1 MDKKT
6 GIILGIIATIVVV
19 LLTVVFVVDDN
30 TEKLGSDTI
39 FVVNGEKYSA
49 EEFKDFVKIAYHESG
64 DINAEVSYYDAE
76 SLLNNFMTN
85 KILYNTAVS
94 RGVKVDEE
102 SLKTY
107 EDEYSGDEAVLL
119 AVGVSKDD
127 YMKHKEEEEMIQTM
141 QYDYTTYFTLP
152 DEIYEEERAL
162 YETNGMYNTYEFRLL
177 SIPYEEKVSEDE
189 SGDATSGDATSGDEI
204 DVLESGDKEDLSKEA
219 QLKVAEDVLSRIKSG
234 EDFEGLAKEYGS
246 SMYFFMDNGLYM
258 TKNGEIEY
266 ATTPMLE
273 RKLFGN
279 QDLIN
284 TVKSMQSGDLSE
296 IIVDET
302 NSRFQILKVEKVEDG
317 FLGDAEKELKE
328 YLLGTHLW
336 DIIIEKTDYK
346 DNPGAFSRILRKL

>member
-6 GIILGIIATIVVV
+6 GIILGIIAAVVVV
-19 LLTVVFVVDDN
+19 LLTVVFVVDAN

-39 FVVNGEKYSA
+39 FVVNGEKYST
-49 EEFKDFVKIAYHESG
+49 EEFKDFVRIAYNESG
-64 DINAEVSYYDAE
+64 DINAEVSYHDAE

-85 KILYNTAVS
+85 KILYNAAVS
-94 RGVKVDEE
+94 CGVKIDEE
-102 SLKTY
+102 ALKTY

-119 AVGVSKDD
+119 AAGVSKDD

-152 DEIYEEERAL
+152 DDIYEEERAL
-162 YETNGMYNTYEFRLL
+162 YETNGMYNTYEFRLM
-177 SIPYEEKVSEDE
+177 SIPYEEKVSGDE
-189 SGDATSGDATSGDEI
+189 SGDEI

-246 SMYFFMDNGLYM
+246 SLYFFMDNGIYM

-279 QDLIN
+279 QELIN
-284 TVKSMQSGDLSE
+284 TIKSMQSGDLSE
-296 IIVDET
+296 IIVDES

-317 FLGDAEKELKE
+317 FVGEAEKELKE
-328 YLLGTHLW
+328 YILGNHLW